1 MQSLYAPFVI
11 VAPSSRVEMDTLT
24 QFGFGDRAVVIDRV
38 DEHPTVPSVTVD
50 NRRGIE
56 LAFDHLRSLG
66 HRRIGYVSGISGIHT
81 AHERLDAYSELA
93 GAESIV
99 LDSGVDADAGA
110 RAAAQLLAVTDP
122 PTAIIAGNDMTAF
135 GVISKLAAQGLRV
148 PTDVSVV
155 GFDGLVLSARYNPV
169 LTTIRQPIADHGQ
182 HRDRP
187 RGEEGTRRIGRSRR
201 PDPRAAGRGLHRRAA
216 GMTART
222 GGELPRIPGVR
233 YADHVAF
240 TVPDLDQAVQFFVE
254 ALGAQEL
261 YRSTRGP
268 DAHFMPENF
277 AVPADARLT
286 LAMLRMPPNLNVEL
300 FEWSSSDRR
309 TEHPRHSDA
318 GGHHLCFTV
327 ADVDQAVAV
336 LRGIPGVRLLGDRK
350 EVAGD
355 SPRVAGNRWIYFLT
369 PWGLLMEIVDR
380 SRVADPPPL
389 VGPADWHTATH
400 HTAAHDDPRKDQ

>member
-1 MQSLYAPFVI
+1 
-11 VAPSSRVEMDTLT
+11 
-24 QFGFGDRAVVIDRV
+24 
-38 DEHPTVPSVTVD
+38 
-50 NRRGIE
+50 
-56 LAFDHLRSLG
+56 
-66 HRRIGYVSGISGIHT
+66 
-81 AHERLDAYSELA
+81 
-93 GAESIV
+93 
-99 LDSGVDADAGA
+99 
-110 RAAAQLLAVTDP
+110 
-122 PTAIIAGNDMTAF
+122 MTA
-135 GVISKLAAQGLRV
+135 
-148 PTDVSVV
+148 P
-155 GFDGLVLSARYNPV
+155 
-169 LTTIRQPIADHGQ
+169 
-182 HRDRP
+182 
-187 RGEEGTRRIGRSRR
+187 
-201 PDPRAAGRGLHRRAA
+201 
-216 GMTART
+216 T
-222 GGELPRIPGVR
+222 GGQLPRIPGVR

-261 YRSTRGP
+261 YRSSRGP
-268 DAHFMPENF
+268 DAQFMPENF
-277 AVPADARLT
+277 DVPADARLT

-355 SPRVAGNRWIYFLT
+355 SPPVAGNRWIYFLT